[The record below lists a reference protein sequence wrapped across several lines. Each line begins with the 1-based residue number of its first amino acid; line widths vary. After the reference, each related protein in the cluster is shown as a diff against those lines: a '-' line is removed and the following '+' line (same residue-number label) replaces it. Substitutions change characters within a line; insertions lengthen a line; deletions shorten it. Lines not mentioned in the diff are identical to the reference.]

1 MTIST
6 QEAVNALYVSGANAT
21 INYTKY
27 ISSEIPDIVFY
38 VSSSATTFYL
48 DVIPTS
54 SVDTIS
60 FYRQDNSIINE
71 TNKLRLNPNT
81 QIKIPVIARIDSSNF
96 DNVVVN
102 QKDYD
107 IRFELMPVELPPP
120 PPQTGAT
127 GGGRVAGGGDGR
139 LQNEILV
146 T

>member
-1 MTIST
+1 MTISA
-6 QEAVNALYVSGANAT
+6 QEAVSALYVSGANAT

-27 ISSEIPDIVFY
+27 ISSGIPDIVFY

-81 QIKIPVIARIDSSNF
+81 QIKVPVIARIDSSNF
-96 DNVVVN
+96 DSVVVN

-107 IRFELMPVELPPP
+107 IRFELIPVELPPP
-120 PPQTGAT
+120 EADVT
-127 GGGRVAGGGDGR
+127 GGGGGGGGGDGR